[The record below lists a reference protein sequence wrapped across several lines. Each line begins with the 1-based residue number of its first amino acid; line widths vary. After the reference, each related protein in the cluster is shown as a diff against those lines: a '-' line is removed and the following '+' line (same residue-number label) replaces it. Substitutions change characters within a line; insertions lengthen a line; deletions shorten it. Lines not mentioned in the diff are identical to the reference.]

1 MSMHPEAGRPA
12 DPRKLC
18 NVPRLMSQYFT
29 VKPDMNEVTQRVSF
43 GTSGHRGVSSKGS
56 FNEDHILAISQAVC
70 EYRRNAKIEGPLY
83 IGMDSHALSEAA
95 FLSALEVFCANG
107 VQSVVQR
114 GLGYTATPVVSHA
127 ILTHNRGLS
136 EDDRAR
142 ADGVI
147 ITPSHNPPEYGGFK
161 YNPPTGGPAS
171 TTATKWI
178 ENRANELLE
187 AKNVGVKR
195 VSLRSDLVHDNI
207 THEDYVSRYVNDL
220 VNIIDMDAIARS
232 GIKLGIH
239 PLGGST
245 LDFWQAIIDTYKL
258 NATITLPY
266 VDASF
271 GFMTYDHDGKIRMD
285 CSSPYAMASL
295 IALKDQFDLG
305 FGNDPDGDRHGV
317 VTHDG
322 GLMNPNH
329 YLAVM
334 IEYLYTTRDQWPKD
348 MKVGK
353 TLVSS
358 AIIDRV
364 ARGIGREVYEVP
376 VGFKW
381 FVDGLF
387 QKFLGFGGEES
398 AGASFLRFDGGVWST
413 DKDGMIPC
421 LLAAEM
427 TAKTGKDPYARHLE
441 HVAKYGEPAYGRIQ
455 QAASL
460 AVRTRL
466 GKLSPSDVH
475 LSELGGDAV
484 TNILTCAPGNG
495 ASIGGLKITTDNG
508 WFAVRPSGTEDIYK
522 IYGESF
528 KGESHLNQIL
538 SEAQGVVEKVAKS

>member
-1 MSMHPEAGRPA
+1 MAIHAEAGKKA
-12 DPRKLC
+12 DPRTLT
-18 NVPRLMSQYFT
+18 NIPRLLAQYYT
-29 VKPDMNEVTQRVSF
+29 ITPDAHDPASRVSF
-43 GTSGHRGVSSKGS
+43 GTSGHRGVSAKGS
-56 FNEDHILAISQAVC
+56 FNEAHILAISQAVA
-70 EYRRNAKIEGPLY
+70 EYRKQAGIEGPLY

-95 FLSALEVFCANG
+95 FLSALEVFSANG
-107 VQSVVQR
+107 VESVIQK
-114 GLGYTATPVVSHA
+114 GLGYTPTPVVSHA
-127 ILTHNRGLS
+127 ILTHNRNL
-136 EDDRAR
+136 DDNDPRR

-171 TTATKWI
+171 TTTTKWI

-187 AKNVGVKR
+187 AKCEGIKR
-195 VSLRSDLVHDNI
+195 TSLSASLEHALI
-207 THEDYVSRYVNDL
+207 HHEDYVSRYVNDL
-220 VNIIDMDAIARS
+220 KNIIDMDAIAQS
-232 GIKLGIH
+232 GVKLGIH

-266 VDASF
+266 LDATF
-271 GFMTYDHDGKIRMD
+271 GFMTRDRDGKIRMD

-295 IALKDQFDLG
+295 IELKDQFDLG

-317 VTHDG
+317 VTHLG

-334 IEYLYTTRDQWPKD
+334 LEYLYTSRDQWPAG

-358 AIIDRV
+358 AMIDRV
-364 ARGIGREVYEVP
+364 AHGIGREVYEVP

-398 AGASFLRFDGGVWST
+398 AGASFLRFNGDVWST
-413 DKDGMIPC
+413 DKDGIIPC

-427 TAKTGKDPYARHLE
+427 TAKTGRDPYARHLE
-441 HVAKYGEPAYGRIQ
+441 HVAKYGEPAYDRIEK
-455 QAASL
+455 AASRE
-460 AVRTRL
+460 VRARL
-466 GKLSPSDVH
+466 GALSPADVPITM
-475 LSELGGDAV
+475 LAGDAV
-484 TNILTCAPGNG
+484 TNVLTCAPGNG
-495 ASIGGLKITTDNG
+495 ASIGGLKITTDTG

-522 IYGESF
+522 IYAESF
-528 KGESHLNQIL
+528 KGSEHLAQIQD
-538 SEAQGVVEKVAKS
+538 EAQAIVAKVAK